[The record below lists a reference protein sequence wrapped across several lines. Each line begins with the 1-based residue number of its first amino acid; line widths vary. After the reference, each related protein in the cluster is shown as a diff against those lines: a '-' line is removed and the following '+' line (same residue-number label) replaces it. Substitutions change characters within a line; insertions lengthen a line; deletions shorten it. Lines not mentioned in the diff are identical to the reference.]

1 LGSHHHLVIEAL
13 ITIAKNRGVKFA
25 TAVPTVSCDS
35 HLLLETSSDEGPSP
49 QIMPMFCNIICD
61 TIPSLQNYY
70 LEQLT
75 FLVCAIH
82 QHIRACVN
90 DAF

>member
-49 QIMPMFCNIICD
+49 QIMPMFCNIIRD
-61 TIPSLQNYY
+61 ATISDSSLFWSAQYAS
-70 LEQLT
+70 T
-75 FLVCAIH
+75 FALV
-82 QHIRACVN
+82 
-90 DAF
+90 